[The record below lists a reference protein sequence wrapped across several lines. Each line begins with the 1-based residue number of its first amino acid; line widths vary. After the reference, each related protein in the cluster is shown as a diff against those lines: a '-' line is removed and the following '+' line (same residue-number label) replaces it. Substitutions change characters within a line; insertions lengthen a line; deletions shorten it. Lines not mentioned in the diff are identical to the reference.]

1 MTESYIHSLIT
12 IAVGVV
18 GYVLK
23 ILWDAV
29 RDLQRDDENLLTK
42 LNDLQVAIA
51 SDYAKRE
58 ELRSEF
64 KMFREALERIETKL
78 DQKVDK

>member
-18 GYVLK
+18 GYILK

-29 RDLQRDDENLLTK
+29 RDLQRDDENLLSK

-58 ELRSEF
+58 ELRAEF
-64 KMFREALERIETKL
+64 KMFREALERIENKL

>member
-18 GYVLK
+18 GYILK

-58 ELRSEF
+58 ELRAEF
-64 KMFREALERIETKL
+64 KMFREMLERIENKL

>member
-12 IAVGVV
+12 VAVGVV
-18 GYVLK
+18 GYILK
-23 ILWDAV
+23 ILWDSV
-29 RDLQRDDENLLTK
+29 KDLQRDDENLLNK

-58 ELRSEF
+58 ELRAEF
-64 KMFREALERIETKL
+64 KMFREMLERIERKL